1 MTDRTK
7 RRTDRPGYNYRDR
20 ADGTRA
26 HYWKPGRAVKGAPP
40 YLESRPI
47 ADGATDDE
55 ISKLCQAWTDEL
67 KVDLN
72 SIETAPTFDGTISS
86 VIHLYRTDLESPFHA
101 LKQTTRKRD
110 YEPMLRLLDRTVGKR
125 AIKVLTG
132 ADFRRW
138 YKNWSAD
145 GKVHTAHNAIRKLRT
160 VLSYGA
166 SERLAG
172 CGQVREILSLMEFEA
187 PAPRKMKL
195 EYSHAQAIIAKA
207 IEMGRPSIALTQ
219 AIQFETALRRI
230 DIIGQ
235 WVPVQSKDEGGIVR
249 GQTRWVGP
257 TIAVVDGEMIM
268 RIAATSKTKSEAAFD
283 LKACPLVM
291 QVIEAH
297 PLPKLGPLIV
307 SERTGLPYREN
318 YYATEWREVARAAG
332 VPDSIWSMDSRA
344 GAISEAELATGNIDM
359 ARKLATHS
367 DPKTTRRYVRND
379 LLESNRAVAEARSK
393 HRR

>member
-1 MTDRTK
+1 
-7 RRTDRPGYNYRDR
+7 
-20 ADGTRA
+20 
-26 HYWKPGRAVKGAPP
+26 VKGAPS

-47 ADGATDDE
+47 ADGATDE
-55 ISKLCQAWTDEL
+55 QISRLCQAWTDEL
-67 KVDLN
+67 KSDLDRL
-72 SIETAPTFDGTISS
+72 ERAPAFDGTISAL
-86 VIHLYRTDLESPFHA
+86 IHLYRTDKESPFHA

-138 YKNWSAD
+138 YRSWSAD
-145 GKVHTAHNAIRKLRT
+145 GKTHTAHNAIRKLRT

-166 SERLAG
+166 SERMPG
-172 CGQVREILSLMEFEA
+172 CSQAREILSLMEFEA
-187 PAPRKMKL
+187 PAPRKVKL
-195 EYSHAQAIIAKA
+195 EYAHAQAIIAKA

-235 WVPVQSKDEGGIVR
+235 WVPVENEDEGGIVR
-249 GQTRWVGP
+249 GKTRWVGP
-257 TIAVVDGEMIM
+257 TAAVVDGDLVM
-268 RIAATSKTKSEAAFD
+268 RISTSKTKSDAAFD
-283 LKACPLVM
+283 LTACPLVM
-291 QVIEAH
+291 QVIADH
-297 PLPKLGPLIV
+297 PLPRLGPLII
-307 SERTGLPYREN
+307 SEKTGLPYREN
-318 YYATEWREVARAAG
+318 YYATEWREIARAAG

-344 GAISEAELATGNIDM
+344 GAISEAEIATGDIDM
-359 ARKLATHS
+359 ARKLATHT

-379 LLESNRAVAEARSK
+379 LLESNRTVAEARSK